1 MTEASSTTVVNH
13 PAAPPVRLRS
23 TRTGLL
29 SGLVGGICCLGS
41 ALALA
46 TGLGALSFFQMWMDR
61 YQVYFVLASVS
72 LMVLATVWI
81 GRRVGL
87 RGARRMLVRH
97 AAVMVVV
104 YAVTFGT
111 ATMVYGFIAR

>member
-1 MTEASSTTVVNH
+1 MTEATSTIVDNCPV
-13 PAAPPVRLRS
+13 ARPVRLRS

-46 TGLGALSFFQMWMDR
+46 TGLGALSFFQMWMDS
-61 YQVYFVLASVS
+61 YQVYFILASVS

-81 GRRVGL
+81 LRQVGL
-87 RGARRMLVRH
+87 RRARRMLVRH
-97 AAVMVVV
+97 GVVMVMM

-111 ATMVYGFIAR
+111 ATMVYGLIAR

>member
-1 MTEASSTTVVNH
+1 MTEATSTIVDNCPV
-13 PAAPPVRLRS
+13 ARPVRLRS

-46 TGLGALSFFQMWMDR
+46 TGLGALSFFQMWMDS
-61 YQVYFVLASVS
+61 YQVYFILASVS

-81 GRRVGL
+81 LRQVGL
-87 RGARRMLVRH
+87 RRARRMLVRH
-97 AAVMVVV
+97 GVVMVMM

-111 ATMVYGFIAR
+111 ATMVYGLIAQ